1 MRLELRG
8 LDALA
13 RDPALRAAWADLL
26 REAADPNPF
35 YGPDFLI
42 PLVETCGT
50 GAAPLCAL
58 ALEPGDGTAPRL
70 CAFLPVV
77 PRRAIPGVRPRLLAA
92 FTHPNLVDTTPL
104 LRRNDPAGA
113 AEALLAA
120 LSLHAPGAMLRLPLL
135 AEGTTRTALLAA
147 ADAGG
152 FATGRIGGV
161 TRAALLRPEPAD
173 ARADPLSGRA
183 SGKYLNKLRR
193 LERRLA
199 EEGALVY
206 QTLEGA
212 AADEGVAAFL
222 ALEAAGW
229 KGVEGSALA
238 SRPATAAFARAALG
252 GEAQAPRIVVDLLR
266 VGGAP
271 VAANLHLVVGDRA
284 ATFKTAYDESRA
296 KTSPGMLLHAWT
308 ARRALAGETWRVV
321 DSCAVPGHPV
331 EALWTDRIGID
342 DLLVDLAAGRDGAH
356 AARTAA
362 RIARAE
368 AWTRAAKAR
377 VKRLLGRRETA
388 LRPRSEDAGDA

>member
-1 MRLELRG
+1 MATRRDGGGMRLELRG

-193 LERRLA
+193 LERPLARATRARSASYRPGRARPRYDRRRRLLA
-199 EEGALVY
+199 CEAVG
-206 QTLEGA
+206 LEGRLRA
-212 AADEGVAAFL
+212 ARSR
-222 ALEAAGW
+222 AG
-229 KGVEGSALA
+229 
-238 SRPATAAFARAALG
+238 ATAASLRARSGVRRRPRGSFVLTLG
-252 GEAQAPRIVVDLLR
+252 WGGGGGGGRGGGDCTRSSADRVRGPSSRLRLEPGQDLR
-266 VGGAP
+266 
-271 VAANLHLVVGDRA
+271 
-284 ATFKTAYDESRA
+284 
-296 KTSPGMLLHAWT
+296 GMLLTLWT
-308 ARRALAGETWRVV
+308 ATARCFAG
-321 DSCAVPGHPV
+321 
-331 EALWTDRIGID
+331 
-342 DLLVDLAAGRDGAH
+342 
-356 AARTAA
+356 
-362 RIARAE
+362 
-368 AWTRAAKAR
+368 
-377 VKRLLGRRETA
+377 
-388 LRPRSEDAGDA
+388 